1 MSDKFIEALNEC
13 LERLKRGESIQDC
26 LRDNPTYAEE
36 LRPLLEVAIS
46 TMRAAESA
54 APDPAAKARN
64 FERFS
69 QAAAVHAIRKPSPW
83 RLRLRGLKFIA
94 RPVAIGAMCLALLV
108 TGVGATTAASSEA
121 VPGEALYWVK
131 TTREN
136 VESRMARSDE
146 SRANY
151 EAKMAQVRG
160 DEIQKLIERGHF
172 TEANIAMGRMNS
184 HLKKC
189 ARYAGISVTSNP
201 VEMPFKPPAYVGRE
215 QANKLGNRLEND
227 RRVFVVRVESVI
239 WALPPEKQGEA
250 ERMLRQTNL
259 GYALLIDTIV
269 TDSPVKRPFVIV
281 AAHRRD

>member
-1 MSDKFIEALNEC
+1 MSNEFIEALNEC

-36 LRPLLEVAIS
+36 LRPLLEVAVS

-54 APDPAAKARN
+54 SPDPAAKARN

-69 QAAAVHAIRKPSPW
+69 QAAAAHALKKPSPW
-83 RLRLRGLKFIA
+83 WHRLRGLKFVA
-94 RPVAIGAMCLALLV
+94 RPVAIGAMCLAILM
-108 TGVGATTAASSEA
+108 TGVGATTAASSES
-121 VPGEALYWVK
+121 VPGEPLYWVK
-131 TTREN
+131 TTRES
-136 VESRMARSDE
+136 VESKMPMSDE
-146 SRANY
+146 GRANY

-189 ARYAGISVTSNP
+189 ARYAGISVTANP

-239 WALPPEKQGEA
+239 WTLPPEKQGEA

-259 GYALLIDTIV
+259 EYALLIDTALH
-269 TDSPVKRPFVIV
+269 DSPVRRPFVIV
-281 AAHRRD
+281 EENRRK